1 MEERFNYTYT
11 APTEEERR
19 EIESI
24 RNAYLPQNKEEKS
37 KLQRLIYLNKKVNN
51 TAKAVAISVGV
62 VGLLIFGLGMSMAM
76 EWALYVWGTVVSL
89 VGCAI
94 MAVAYPLMRLT
105 LKKLKKKYSKEILQ
119 LSDELLNG

>member
-24 RNAYLPQNKEEKS
+24 RNAYLPKNQEKG
-37 KLQRLIYLNKKVNN
+37 KLQRLKELNNKVN
-51 TAKAVAISVGV
+51 TIARVVGISVGV
-62 VGLLIFGLGMSMAM
+62 IGLLIFGLGMSMAM

-89 VGCAI
+89 VGCGI
-94 MAVAYPLMRLT
+94 MAVAYPLWRLT
-105 LKKLKKKYSKEILQ
+105 HNKLKQKYSEEILK
-119 LSDELLNG
+119 LSEELLND